1 MLKWIWSYIRKYR
14 IPMAVGLIFSVIVAG
29 FGVVNPLISG
39 SIVDN
44 VINSPSHDF
53 NLLVKLVLLM
63 VGATLLKAI
72 IRYSYQVIFE
82 HCSQNVIREMRED
95 LYAHIQTLDFAWYDK
110 APSGNVLTLLTS
122 DLDKVRHF
130 VAWVLYQSM
139 ENSLIYIFSIITLGM
154 INWKLMLAFFAIA
167 PFVLFLVQKFKINIR
182 PAHMKVR
189 DQFAVLNTRVGENI
203 EGNRVVKAFVREN
216 YEIGKFDND
225 NDGYRKAAVNN
236 ADVRVKYT
244 PWIDTLCGLL
254 PVILIL
260 FGGYL
265 VINHEMTIGQ
275 LVTFNGLMWAFTQP
289 IQMFGMLVDNI
300 QNFGASGDRLY
311 ELWKTKPSVKKGFET
326 IDEAHAVSSNVGAEN
341 DTSFV
346 PVEGRVE
353 FKNVTFAYNQVPVIK
368 NMSFKIEPGMTVG
381 ILGPT
386 GSGKSTIANLMCRY
400 YDVSEGAVLIDG
412 KDVRDYVPETL
423 RKNIGITMQ
432 EAFLFSD
439 TVEGNIAFGNQ
450 NATFEEVEHAAEL
463 ARVKE
468 FIGDLTDGYDTIVG
482 ERGVGLSGGQKQR
495 IALARLFLANPKIMI
510 LDDTTSAVDIETEQK
525 IRQSIKEQSKGHTTF
540 IISHRISSFES
551 CDLVLVIQDGQIA
564 AMGTN
569 QELLNQPGYYRDVY
583 LEQNGLTAVLDQPTV
598 VPEQKDVVPEQKDV
612 VPEPVEG
619 GKNGKK

>member
-1 MLKWIWSYIRKYR
+1 MLRWIWKYISKYKFLM
-14 IPMAVGLIFSVIVAG
+14 IFGLTLSVIVAG
-29 FGVVNPLISG
+29 FAVVNPLISG
-39 SIVDN
+39 AIVDK
-44 VINSPSHDF
+44 VINSPEHDF
-53 NLLVKLVLLM
+53 KLLAKLVGLM
-63 VGATLLKAI
+63 IGATILKALL
-72 IRYSYQVIFE
+72 RYSYQVMFE
-82 HCSQNVIREMRED
+82 HTSQNVIRRMRED

-110 APSGNVLTLLTS
+110 APAGNVLTLLTS

-130 VAWVLYQSM
+130 VAWVLYQSL
-139 ENSLIYIFSIITLGM
+139 ENSLIYIFSIVTLGM
-154 INWKLMLAFFAIA
+154 INWKLMLAFLAIA
-167 PFVLFLVQKFKINIR
+167 PFVLILINKFKGQIR

-216 YEIGKFDND
+216 YEIGKFDTDND
-225 NDGYRKAAVNN
+225 NYRKAAVDN

-254 PVILIL
+254 PVVLIL

-265 VINHEMTIGQ
+265 VIRHEMTIGQ

-289 IQMFGMLVDNI
+289 INMFGILVDNI

-326 IDEAHAVSSNVGAEN
+326 IEEANAVSSLKDSGQPEHI
-341 DTSFV
+341 
-346 PVEGRVE
+346 PECQGRVE
-353 FKNVTFAYNQVPVIK
+353 FKDVCFAYNQVPVIK
-368 NMSFKIEPGMTVG
+368 NMSFIVEPGMTVG

-400 YDVSEGAVLIDG
+400 YDVTDGAVLIDG
-412 KDVRDYVPETL
+412 KDVRDYVPEVL

-450 NATFEEVEHAAEL
+450 DATFEEVEHAAEL

-468 FIGDLTDGYDTIVG
+468 FIGDLTEGYDTIVG

-540 IISHRISSFES
+540 IISHRVSSFEN
-551 CDLVLVIQDGQIA
+551 CDLILVIQDGQITQQ
-564 AMGTN
+564 GSFK
-569 QELLNQPGYYRDVY
+569 ELCEESGYFRDVY
-583 LEQNGLTAVLDQPTV
+583 QEQNYGT
-598 VPEQKDVVPEQKDV
+598 K
-612 VPEPVEG
+612 
-619 GKNGKK
+619 

>member
-1 MLKWIWSYIRKYR
+1 MLKWIWSYIGKYKFLM
-14 IPMAVGLIFSVIVAG
+14 IFGLTLSVVVAG
-29 FGVVNPLISG
+29 FAVVNPLISG
-39 SIVDN
+39 TIVDK
-44 VINSPSHDF
+44 VINSPEHDF
-53 NLLVKLVLLM
+53 NLLVKLILLM
-63 VGATLLKAI
+63 VGATLFKAI
-72 IRYSYQVIFE
+72 LRYSYQLIFE
-82 HCSQNVIREMRED
+82 HVSQNVIRRMRED

-110 APSGNVLTLLTS
+110 APAGNVLTLLTS

-130 VAWVLYQSM
+130 VAWVLYQSL
-139 ENSLIYIFSIITLGM
+139 ENSLVYTFSIVTLGM
-154 INWKLMLAFFAIA
+154 INWKLMLAFLGIA
-167 PFVLFLVQKFKINIR
+167 PFVLVLVQKFKGQIR

-203 EGNRVVKAFVREN
+203 EGNRVVKAFVRES

-254 PVILIL
+254 PVVLIL

-265 VINHEMTIGQ
+265 VIRGEMTIGE

-289 IQMFGMLVDNI
+289 INMFGMLVDNI

-311 ELWKTKPSVKKGFET
+311 ELWKTKPSVKKGYET
-326 IDEAHAVSSNVGAEN
+326 IEEANAVSSLGPASKLS
-341 DTSFV
+341 DDFKCQ
-346 PVEGRVE
+346 GRVE
-353 FKNVTFAYNQVPVIK
+353 FKNVSFAYNQVPVIK
-368 NMSFKIEPGMTVG
+368 NMSFTIEPGMTVG

-400 YDVSEGAVLIDG
+400 YDVSNGAILIDG
-412 KDVRDYVPETL
+412 KDVRDYVPEIL

-450 NATFEEVEHAAEL
+450 DATFEEVEHAAEL

-468 FIGDLTDGYDTIVG
+468 FIGDLTEGYDTIVG

-525 IRQSIKEQSKGHTTF
+525 IRQSIKEQSQGHTTF
-540 IISHRISSFES
+540 IISHRISSFEN
-551 CDLVLVIQDGQIA
+551 CDLVLVIQNGEISE
-564 AMGTN
+564 MGTN
-569 QELLNQPGYYRDVY
+569 EELLAKPGYYKDVY
-583 LEQNGLTAVLDQPTV
+583 LEQNY
-598 VPEQKDVVPEQKDV
+598 
-612 VPEPVEG
+612 
-619 GKNGKK
+619 GKK

>member
-1 MLKWIWSYIRKYR
+1 MIF
-14 IPMAVGLIFSVIVAG
+14 GLTLSVVVAG
-29 FGVVNPLISG
+29 FAVVNPLISG
-39 SIVDN
+39 TIVDK
-44 VINSPSHDF
+44 VINSPEHDF
-53 NLLVKLVLLM
+53 NLLVKLILLM
-63 VGATLLKAI
+63 VGATLFKAI
-72 IRYSYQVIFE
+72 LRYSYQLIFE
-82 HCSQNVIREMRED
+82 HVSQNVIRRMRED

-110 APSGNVLTLLTS
+110 APAGNVLTLLTS

-130 VAWVLYQSM
+130 VAWVLYQSL
-139 ENSLIYIFSIITLGM
+139 ENSLVYTFSIVTLGM
-154 INWKLMLAFFAIA
+154 INWKLMLAFLGIA
-167 PFVLFLVQKFKINIR
+167 PFVLVLVQKFKGQIR

-203 EGNRVVKAFVREN
+203 EGNRVVKAFVRES

-254 PVILIL
+254 PVVLII

-265 VINHEMTIGQ
+265 VIRGEMPIGE

-289 IQMFGMLVDNI
+289 INMFGMLVDNI

-311 ELWKTKPSVKKGFET
+311 ELWKTKPSVKKGYET
-326 IDEAHAVSSNVGAEN
+326 IEEANAVSSLGPASKLS
-341 DTSFV
+341 DDFKC
-346 PVEGRVE
+346 EGRVE
-353 FKNVTFAYNQVPVIK
+353 FKNVSFAYNQVPVIK
-368 NMSFKIEPGMTVG
+368 NMSFTIEPGMTVG

-400 YDVSEGAVLIDG
+400 YDVSDGAILIDG
-412 KDVRDYVPETL
+412 KDVRDYVPEVL

-450 NATFEEVEHAAEL
+450 DATFEEVEHAAEL

-468 FIGDLTDGYDTIVG
+468 FIGDLTEGYDTIVG
-482 ERGVGLSGGQKQR
+482 ERGVGLSDGQKQR

-525 IRQSIKEQSKGHTTF
+525 IRQSIKEQSQGHTTF
-540 IISHRISSFES
+540 IISHRISSFEN
-551 CDLVLVIQDGQIA
+551 CDLVLVIQNGEISE
-564 AMGTN
+564 MGTN
-569 QELLNQPGYYRDVY
+569 EELLAKPGYYKDVY
-583 LEQNGLTAVLDQPTV
+583 LEQNY
-598 VPEQKDVVPEQKDV
+598 
-612 VPEPVEG
+612 
-619 GKNGKK
+619 GKK